1 VLEHAGIQNARL
13 LVIASPDSYS
23 ARRVLD
29 IARKHNAGIDAVVR
43 THTEHELEHFE
54 KAGVGH
60 VMMAERELARGMAT
74 YSVTEMKKG
83 GLSAPLS

>member
-1 VLEHAGIQNARL
+1 
-13 LVIASPDSYS
+13 
-23 ARRVLD
+23 VLD
-29 IARKHNAGIDAVVR
+29 IARKRNPQIDAVVR

-74 YSVTEMKKG
+74 YALSEMKKAEMKKG
-83 GLSAPLS
+83 AIAGPLS